1 MNNVQAEIVEFQ
13 LFDAFGRL
21 LRTTDVVETFHGTS
35 LQTEETGFS
44 VQIDLS
50 RFTPGVYFIKAMT
63 NGNVVGV
70 RKVVKQ

>member
-21 LRTTDVVETFHGTS
+21 LRTTDVAETFHGTS
-35 LQTEETGFS
+35 LQTEETDS
-44 VQIDLS
+44 STQIDLS
-50 RFTPGVYFIKAMT
+50 PYAPGVYFIKAMT
-63 NGNVVGV
+63 HGNVLGV